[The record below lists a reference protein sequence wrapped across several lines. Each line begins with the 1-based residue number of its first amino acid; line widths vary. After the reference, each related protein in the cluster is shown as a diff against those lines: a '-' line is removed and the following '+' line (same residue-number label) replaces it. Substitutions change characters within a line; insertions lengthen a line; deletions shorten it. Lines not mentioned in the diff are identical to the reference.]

1 MAADGANGGC
11 NLISGDQQSG
21 QLGGMLAIGRLV
33 AVVLESAAR
42 SRGKRPSGSFLSL
55 WPSAACARGVSCVS
69 RAVAR
74 VRHCRIGSR
83 RLVA

>member
-33 AVVLESAAR
+33 AVVLERAPLGR
-42 SRGKRPSGSFLSL
+42 SGSDRAALS
-55 WPSAACARGVSCVS
+55 
-69 RAVAR
+69 
-74 VRHCRIGSR
+74 
-83 RLVA
+83 